1 MIATFGWLINFAV
14 NSVFL
19 NILDD
24 DTGKWM
30 IFIVLGVMGFLAWLF
45 VFFFIPE
52 TIGKSVRANLEEII
66 GVEALNRK
74 RAEMR
79 RVYGIKDVDVEAK
92 SDVVKK
98 DVEADREQYKLQNQY

>member
-30 IFIVLGVMGFLAWLF
+30 LFIVLGVMALLAWLF

-52 TIGKSVRANLEEII
+52 TIGKSVRDNLE
-66 GVEALNRK
+66 
-74 RAEMR
+74 
-79 RVYGIKDVDVEAK
+79 
-92 SDVVKK
+92 
-98 DVEADREQYKLQNQY
+98 